1 MEARMNRIAYSL
13 EEASQVVPFSTSYLR
28 KATRRTEGNI
38 LKAAMRARRITIM
51 HTDLVAWCEKEED
64 E

>member
-1 MEARMNRIAYSL
+1 MEARMSRIAYDL
-13 EEASQVVPFSTSYLR
+13 EQAARVVPFSTSYLR

-38 LKAAMRARRITIM
+38 LKSAMRARRITIM
-51 HTDLVAWCEKEED
+51 HADLVAWCEKEED